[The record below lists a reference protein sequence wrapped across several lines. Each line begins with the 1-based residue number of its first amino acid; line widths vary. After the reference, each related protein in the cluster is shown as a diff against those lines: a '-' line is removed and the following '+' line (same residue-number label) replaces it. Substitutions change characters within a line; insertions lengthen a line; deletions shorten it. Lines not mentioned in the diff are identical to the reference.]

1 MDIDQLRKKWQ
12 TLDINTDNLAKE
24 NLRLK
29 KKLIASRALSI
40 SSRLQKRVI
49 NMAIISFLTPFLL
62 VLANRPEHIFSIP
75 TLWCVA
81 VFMYIV
87 GALQI
92 FFVIKLRRT
101 DIIQLPMV
109 DAIRQVAHRMVLMR
123 RIKITECILG
133 CVPIFLMFH
142 DLYLAGQYPLTF
154 SGIVGGLIGVA
165 VGLKISITNMR
176 LLKEIQTTLREVEEE
191 RSTDDS
197 IKER

>member
-12 TLDINTDNLAKE
+12 TLDINTDNLVKE

-29 KKLIASRALSI
+29 KKLTTSHALSI
-40 SSRLQKRVI
+40 SSRLQKRVT
-49 NMAIISFLTPFLL
+49 NMAVISFLTPFLL
-62 VLANRPEHIFSIP
+62 ILANRPEHIFTVS

-92 FFVIKLRRT
+92 YFVIKLRQT
-101 DIIQLPMV
+101 DIIELPMV

-133 CVPIFLMFH
+133 CAPVFMMFR
-142 DLYLAGQYPLTF
+142 DLYLAGQYPLTV
-154 SGIVGGLIGVA
+154 SALIGGLIGGI
-165 VGLKISITNMR
+165 VGLRISITNMR
-176 LLKEIQTTLREVEEE
+176 LLKEIQATLREVEEE
-191 RSTDDS
+191 P
-197 IKER
+197 